1 MTIPRF
7 KQFSLITVL
16 LVLSACSPMRMLDA
30 VVPDTGYRLVADIAY
45 GADPRQA
52 FDLYLPE
59 ASATAKPALAMFFYG
74 GSWKSGRRQDYRF
87 VGQALASR
95 GIAVAIADYRTYPQV
110 QFPAFMEDAAAAA
123 AKLVAVAERHGVD
136 GDRVFLIGHSAGAH
150 MAALLALDER
160 YLAGQGLETSRIAGV
175 VGLAGPYSFDPLEF
189 SSTRPIF
196 ETVRGNIDRARP
208 VAQVSNGTP
217 PMLLLHGSWDFT
229 VYPLNTEELTAALR
243 RHGGQVETRYY
254 PGVGHIRII
263 LAFAEPF
270 NGTANVVGDVIDF
283 VRRRAKESTQ
293 P

>member
-7 KQFSLITVL
+7 KRLSLIAVL
-16 LVLSACSPMRMLDA
+16 LALSACSPMRLLDA

-52 FDLYLPE
+52 FDLYLP
-59 ASATAKPALAMFFYG
+59 AAAAAKPALAMFFYG

-95 GIAVAIADYRTYPQV
+95 GIAVAVADYRTYPQV
-110 QFPAFMEDAAAAA
+110 QFPAFMEDAAAAT
-123 AKLVAVAERHGVD
+123 AKLATVAQNHGVD
-136 GDRVFLIGHSAGAH
+136 GNRFFLIGHSAGAH

-160 YLAGQGLETSRIAGV
+160 YLAGQGLATSRIAGV

-189 SSTRPIF
+189 SSTRLIF
-196 ETVRGNIDRARP
+196 ETVRGDIDRARP
-208 VAQVSNGTP
+208 VAQVGNGAP

-254 PGVGHIRII
+254 PGIGHIQII
-263 LAFAEPF
+263 LAFAELF
-270 NGTANVVGDVIDF
+270 NGSANVVGDVIEF
-283 VRRRAKESTQ
+283 VRRKANESAQ
-293 P
+293 H

>member
-1 MTIPRF
+1 M
-7 KQFSLITVL
+7 ITVL
-16 LVLSACSPMRMLDA
+16 LALSACSPMRLLDA

-52 FDLYLPE
+52 FDLYLPAT
-59 ASATAKPALAMFFYG
+59 ASAKPALAMFFYG

-95 GIAVAIADYRTYPQV
+95 GIAVAVADYRTYPQV
-110 QFPAFMEDAAAAA
+110 QFPAFMEDAAAAT
-123 AKLVAVAERHGVD
+123 AKLVVVAQRHGVD
-136 GDRVFLIGHSAGAH
+136 GNRVFLIGHSAGAH

-160 YLAGQGLETSRIAGV
+160 YLAGQGLGKSRIAGV

-196 ETVRGNIDRARP
+196 ETVRGDIDRARP
-208 VAQVSNGTP
+208 VAHAGVGAP
-217 PMLLLHGSWDFT
+217 PMLLLHGSWDRT
-229 VYPLNTEELTAALR
+229 VYPLNTEKLTDTLR
-243 RHGGQVETRYY
+243 RHGGQVESRFY
-254 PGVGHIRII
+254 PGIGHLRII

-270 NGTANVVGDVIDF
+270 NGAPDVVGDVIDF
-283 VRRRAKESTQ
+283 VRRKAKGPAQ